1 MKALTN
7 IIRKEI
13 KEMLTKSTILPIIV
27 LAVLFGYLGNM
38 MSGVQEEATSESI
51 IGMVDLDDG
60 VLSDITMDVLSRG
73 AKIVYN
79 GTDIDEG
86 LAVAKEEGATALL
99 VIPSNFTENISNET
113 AGTIQIFWIMKGA
126 GLLDS
131 ISSISVQNLISSV
144 ELGISAYMI
153 ETGSSSD
160 PSLVLDPTT
169 TTDTT
174 LFKDK
179 EMDGISPSTLDA
191 IISSQSLTVPLI
203 IMMII
208 MMAGGTVIS
217 SMGMEKESKTLETL
231 LTLPVKRSS
240 IVTGKLVASAI
251 IGLLMAGIYMLGF
264 NYYMTS
270 FSAGVDIDL
279 AEYGLALNTLDYV
292 LIGVSLFVSLLAA
305 LSLCMV
311 LGTFTRDYKSAQTLT
326 GPVAILAMIPMF
338 ITMFKDYNTLPL
350 AAQVLLFAIP
360 FTHPMMAM
368 RSLMFDDYILVISGI
383 VYVTIFA
390 VVMIAIAVWIFRT
403 DRLLTGSRKMDIRKF
418 PIIRLLK
425 R

>member
-1 MKALTN
+1 MKAITN

-27 LAVLFGYLGNM
+27 IAILFGYLGNM
-38 MSGVQEEATSESI
+38 MSGVQEEATSEPV
-51 IGMVDLDDG
+51 IGVVDLDDG
-60 VLSDITMDVLSRG
+60 VFSDITMYVLSQG
-73 AKIVYN
+73 AEIVYN

-86 LAVAKEEGATALL
+86 LIIAKEEGATALL
-99 VIPSNFTENISNET
+99 VIPSNYTENISNET
-113 AGTIQIFWIMKGA
+113 VGTIQIFWIMKGA

-131 ISSISVQNLISSV
+131 ISSVSVQNLIYSV
-144 ELGISAYMI
+144 ESGISAYMI

-160 PSLVLDPTT
+160 PSLVLNPTT

-179 EMDGISPSTLDA
+179 EMEGISPGTLET
-191 IISSQSLTVPLI
+191 IISSQSMTVPII

-279 AEYGLALNTLDYV
+279 AEYGLALNTLDFV
-292 LIGVSLFVSLLAA
+292 LVGVSLFVSLLAA

-360 FTHPMMAM
+360 FSHPMMAM

-383 VYVTIFA
+383 IYVTIFA

-403 DRLLTGSRKMDIRKF
+403 DRLLTGSRKRDFRKS
-418 PIIRLLK
+418 PIMQLLK